1 MQEAYEK
8 DFGCYY
14 LVLLLSGPQPAAPT
28 AGGGEPTPEEE
39 GRVTGV
45 TEWNWS
51 DQVSQEQQTWMGNRK
66 MEPWRRVAADTQRE
80 EAPKRFGSELIFY
93 FRPAFSGLEIR

>member
-14 LVLLLSGPQPAAPT
+14 LVLLLSGPQPAAS
-28 AGGGEPTPEEE
+28 AVGGGEPTPEE
-39 GRVTGV
+39 GRVTGDWV

-66 MEPWRRVAADTQRE
+66 MEPWRRVAADTERE
-80 EAPKRFGSELIFY
+80 ETGPKK
-93 FRPAFSGLEIR
+93 IRKRADFLL